1 MNKTFEMIDMV
12 EEFYLKMDQAK
23 YLYQGKNVTAERKI
37 LRFDLFS
44 EEHEEYRFARDKV
57 EKLDAV
63 CDMLYIQFGTLLES
77 MTSKKDVY
85 KLIELHL
92 DKKVNMIFDY
102 AKKNH
107 FGEVLL
113 EAFKEVHRSNL
124 SKLGTD
130 GKPIY
135 REDGKI
141 IKGPNYFPPNLKQ
154 FILERG

>member
-23 YLYQGKNVTAERKI
+23 YLYQGKNVAVERKV
-37 LRFDLFS
+37 LRFDLFE
-44 EEHEEYRFARDKV
+44 EEHQEYRFAKDKV
-57 EKLDAV
+57 ERLDAV

-77 MTSKKDVY
+77 MISKKDVCN
-85 KLIELHL
+85 LIELHL

-102 AKKNH
+102 AKKNN
-107 FGEVLL
+107 FGEILF

-124 SKLGTD
+124 SKLGRD